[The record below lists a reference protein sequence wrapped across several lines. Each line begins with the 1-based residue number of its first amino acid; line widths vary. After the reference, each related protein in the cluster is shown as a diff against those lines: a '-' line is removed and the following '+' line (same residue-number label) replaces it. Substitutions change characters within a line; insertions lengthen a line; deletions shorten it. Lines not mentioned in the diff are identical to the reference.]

1 MHIPFKNST
10 WIQIIALDLGE
21 TSKKIII
28 CHCPRQN
35 GNVAHFHNKLRQ
47 DMQRAEPIGTKLA
60 QFYLITVWK
69 IIF

>member
-47 DMQRAEPIGTKLA
+47 DMQRAEPIGT
-60 QFYLITVWK
+60 
-69 IIF
+69 